1 MKLVFKEQKNEHK
14 TRGGVKMPSEKEKLE
29 IKQAVGAH
37 SVYLAAKHD
46 ENLVGR
52 FTHTD
57 GKSLVDD
64 NIKATKRSI
73 ANVMVY
79 MAGQYGQQLT
89 SEEVE
94 MGLLAAAPVAK
105 STGPRQKTGPNFD
118 DIGKV
123 YADKLADVLTAN
135 EIGVEIK
142 TIIDRFEL
150 YDPTSG
156 SYRTLEQALG
166 VAMRMLEWTRR
177 RQMTDGT
184 RAYRWYPPVGFFDRA
199 ETVDVEP
206 TVQEVVESNG
216 IDEVFDD
223 DWSDEIVDEVDDVFE
238 VEAETTVEDKPK
250 PKQTGKGV
258 KPDTDLLARIQTMN
272 LYPGISSYEVALS
285 SYDFIGNGIDVPKAQ
300 EDMPHK
306 AKLSVGATMKSMSWT
321 KRTRRIEGI
330 PHVGWH
336 PPKDWEPPVAAEGVI
351 RRKPE
356 PLVEAA
362 PVEKLSLQD
371 SLPRLS
377 EQADDDLPW
386 PDQSEFVGDPGEE
399 GEHSNNEE
407 IHEMYIKL
415 VNPNDG
421 SEDIVLRTIAMKNTG
436 MYLMGTKTDPMERML
451 EWDAEEEIWICTM
464 GSAEE

>member
-1 MKLVFKEQKNEHK
+1 MNTK
-14 TRGGVKMPSEKEKLE
+14 TQGGVKMPSEKERLE

-52 FTHTD
+52 FTHMD

-79 MAGQYGQQLT
+79 MAGQYGHQLT
-89 SEEVE
+89 CEEVE
-94 MGLLAAAPVAK
+94 MGLLAAAPSAA
-105 STGPRQKTGPNFD
+105 STKKRQKPGPNFD
-118 DIGKV
+118 DIGKL
-123 YADKLADVLTAN
+123 YADKLSEILTPG

-150 YDPTSG
+150 YDPTSS

-166 VAMRMLEWTRR
+166 VAMRMLSWTRR
-177 RQMTDGT
+177 RQMTANK
-184 RAYRWYPPVGFFDRA
+184 RAYRWYPPEAFFDKSGK
-199 ETVDVEP
+199 VSVELKEP
-206 TVQEVVESNG
+206 EVVESNG

-223 DWSDEIVDEVDDVFE
+223 DWSDDIADEVEDVFDVQ
-238 VEAETTVEDKPK
+238 VEMKVEETSTPK
-250 PKQTGKGV
+250 KRSKGV
-258 KPDTDLLARIQTMN
+258 KPDADLLARIQTMN
-272 LYPGISSYEVALS
+272 LFQGISSYEVALS
-285 SYDFIGNGIDVPKAQ
+285 SYDFIGNGLDVPKSE

-306 AKLSVGATMKSMSWT
+306 AKLSIGATMKSMSWT

-356 PLVEAA
+356 PVVEAA

-415 VNPNDG
+415 VNLNDG

-436 MYLMGTKTDPMERML
+436 MYLLGTDADPMERML